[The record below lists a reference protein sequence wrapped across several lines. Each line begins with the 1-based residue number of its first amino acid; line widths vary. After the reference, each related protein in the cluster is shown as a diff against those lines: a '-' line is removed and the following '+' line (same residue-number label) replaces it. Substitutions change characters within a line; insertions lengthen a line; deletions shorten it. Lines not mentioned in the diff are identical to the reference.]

1 MATII
6 LRTGSKVIITLNQSK
21 RHASNFSA
29 ALLDFHATVYADSPA
44 GFAAPRSC
52 GLVFS
57 TPNREASMP
66 TRILLAESDCVL
78 RASLAEQLQLEGCEV
93 VAAGSALDAA
103 HAARTGTFAFA
114 IIGLEDGEGTAAA
127 LREAGLGAPL
137 LVLGECATQES
148 LAKPF
153 RFSALLARMHA
164 LLTHHAASGDAVVR
178 IGPYTFHPSA
188 KLLEVDGRKVRLT
201 EKETNILK
209 FLHASAGT
217 VPRDI
222 LLHEVWGYGPA
233 VATHTLETH
242 IYRLRKKIEQDPA
255 RAQILLT
262 EGGGYRLSA

>member
-1 MATII
+1 
-6 LRTGSKVIITLNQSK
+6 
-21 RHASNFSA
+21 
-29 ALLDFHATVYADSPA
+29 
-44 GFAAPRSC
+44 
-52 GLVFS
+52 
-57 TPNREASMP
+57 MP
-66 TRILLAESDCVL
+66 TRILLAESDSVL
-78 RASLAEQLQLEGCEV
+78 RACLAEQLQHEGYGV
-93 VAAGSALDAA
+93 VAAADVEDAA
-103 HAARTGTFAFA
+103 HAAHTGNFTFA
-114 IIGLEDGEGTAAA
+114 IVGLGEDAAA
-127 LREAGLGAPL
+127 SLRAAGLSAPL
-137 LVLGECATQES
+137 LLLGESTAQES

-164 LLTHHAASGDAVVR
+164 LMTHHAGSGDAAVR

-188 KLLEVDGRKVRLT
+188 KLLQAGARKVRLT

>member
-1 MATII
+1 
-6 LRTGSKVIITLNQSK
+6 
-21 RHASNFSA
+21 
-29 ALLDFHATVYADSPA
+29 
-44 GFAAPRSC
+44 
-52 GLVFS
+52 
-57 TPNREASMP
+57 MP
-66 TRILLAESDCVL
+66 TRILLAESDSVL
-78 RASLAEQLQLEGCEV
+78 CASLIEQLQHEGFEV
-93 VAAGSALDAA
+93 VAANNAQDAA
-103 HAARTGTFAFA
+103 AAARTGTFAFA
-114 IIGLEDGEGTAAA
+114 IVGFEDGEGAATA
-127 LREAGLGAPL
+127 LRAAGLTAPL
-137 LVLGECATQES
+137 LILGDSATQES

-164 LLTHHAASGDAVVR
+164 LLAHHAASSDAAVR

-188 KLLEVDGRKVRLT
+188 KLLQADGRKVRLT

-255 RAQILLT
+255 HAQILLT

>member
-1 MATII
+1 
-6 LRTGSKVIITLNQSK
+6 
-21 RHASNFSA
+21 
-29 ALLDFHATVYADSPA
+29 
-44 GFAAPRSC
+44 
-52 GLVFS
+52 
-57 TPNREASMP
+57 MP
-66 TRILLAESDCVL
+66 TRILLAESDSVL
-78 RASLAEQLQLEGCEV
+78 RASLAEQLQHECYDV
-93 VAAGSALDAA
+93 IAARTAEDAA
-103 HAARTGTFAFA
+103 HAVRGGSFAFA
-114 IIGLEDGEGTAAA
+114 IIGLDDGDSAAAA
-127 LREAGLGAPL
+127 LRAAGLSAPL
-137 LVLGECATQES
+137 LLLGESTTQES

-164 LLTHHAASGDAVVR
+164 LLTHHAASGDAAVR

-188 KLLEVDGRKVRLT
+188 KLLQAGGRKVRLT

-209 FLHASAGT
+209 FLHANTGT
-217 VPRDI
+217 VSRDI

>member
-1 MATII
+1 
-6 LRTGSKVIITLNQSK
+6 
-21 RHASNFSA
+21 
-29 ALLDFHATVYADSPA
+29 
-44 GFAAPRSC
+44 
-52 GLVFS
+52 
-57 TPNREASMP
+57 MP
-66 TRILLAESDCVL
+66 TRILLAESDSVL
-78 RASLAEQLQLEGCEV
+78 RASLAEQLQHEGYDV
-93 VAAGSALDAA
+93 MAARTAEDAA
-103 HAARTGTFAFA
+103 HAVRGGSFAFA
-114 IIGLEDGEGTAAA
+114 IIGLDDGDSAAAA
-127 LREAGLGAPL
+127 LRAAGLSAPL
-137 LVLGECATQES
+137 LLLGESTTQES

-164 LLTHHAASGDAVVR
+164 LLTHHAASGDAAVR

-188 KLLEVDGRKVRLT
+188 KLLQAGGRKVRLT

-209 FLHASAGT
+209 FLHANTGT
-217 VPRDI
+217 VSRDI

>member
-1 MATII
+1 
-6 LRTGSKVIITLNQSK
+6 
-21 RHASNFSA
+21 
-29 ALLDFHATVYADSPA
+29 
-44 GFAAPRSC
+44 
-52 GLVFS
+52 
-57 TPNREASMP
+57 MP
-66 TRILLAESDCVL
+66 TRILLAENDDVL
-78 RASLAEQLQLEGCEV
+78 RASLKEQLEREGYDV
-93 VAAGSALDAA
+93 MAAADGDGAREALKESLS
-103 HAARTGTFAFA
+103 FA
-114 IIGLEDGEGTAAA
+114 IIGLGEDMAAE
-127 LREAGLGAPL
+127 LKSRGLSCPIL
-137 LVLGECATQES
+137 LLSDGDGSGVHES

-153 RFSALLARMHA
+153 RFSALLARLHG
-164 LLTHHAASGDAVVR
+164 LNTHQGGEDKAVR

-188 KLLEVDGRKVRLT
+188 KLLQTEDRKVRLT

-217 VPRDI
+217 VPREI